1 MFSEVHSIK
10 RFVESKYLTIKL
22 VNLTF
27 TVVSYLVFK
36 SHRSAWNMM
45 FPVVTTVVW
54 CLFECVS
61 VGYERELC

>member
-1 MFSEVHSIK
+1 MSLNVFSMKLATHSTDKHKMFSEVHSIK

-36 SHRSAWNMM
+36 SHRSA
-45 FPVVTTVVW
+45 
-54 CLFECVS
+54 
-61 VGYERELC
+61 